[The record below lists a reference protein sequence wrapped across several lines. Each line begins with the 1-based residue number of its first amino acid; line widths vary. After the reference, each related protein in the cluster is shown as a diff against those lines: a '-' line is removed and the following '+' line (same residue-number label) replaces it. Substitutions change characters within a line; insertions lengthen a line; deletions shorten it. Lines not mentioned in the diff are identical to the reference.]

1 MFDLDRAV
9 LAWREGFA
17 RERSFSTDDLDELED
32 HLRAAYELELELTP
46 GLVPARAFSHAVES
60 LGRAEALSVEF
71 AKVGG
76 GWWCRLLR
84 LGRVAY
90 GLSFLLPVARYG
102 ITFPVLNGSISM
114 NLHEGG
120 LPGIQAFL
128 VALTSGDALG
138 VVSALTNAAMLVTFW
153 RMRDAKRRR
162 VSLLAVLLGAC
173 ALLNL
178 SWLWMASPPSDLF
191 AGYYVWLSSFAVT
204 STGLALRARAL
215 PADATG
221 RQRALAP

>member
-1 MFDLDRAV
+1 MFDLERSV
-9 LAWREGFA
+9 QSWRGEFA

-32 HLRAAYELELELTP
+32 HLRAAYELELELSPSLTP
-46 GLVPARAFSHAVES
+46 ERAFSHVCES
-60 LGRAEALSVEF
+60 LGRAQTLSSEF

-76 GWWCRLLR
+76 GWWRRLLR

-102 ITFPVLNGSISM
+102 ITLPIMNGSISM

-128 VALTSGDALG
+128 VALQSGDAVG
-138 VVSALTNAAMLVTFW
+138 IASALTNAAMLATFW
-153 RMRDAKRRR
+153 RMGEAGRRR
-162 VSLLAVLLGAC
+162 VSLLAILLGAC
-173 ALLNL
+173 AALNL

-191 AGYYVWLSSFAVT
+191 VGYYAWLGSFGVT
-204 STGLALRARAL
+204 SAALALRARAL
-215 PADATG
+215 PAEAA
-221 RQRALAP
+221 RKRALAP